1 MNYKSLFYFEVSKIL
16 IAILNIIFLVKQYP
30 KLSFIISILSIVSS
44 VAGAVVGG
52 VAVAVAG
59 AGAVAGGVAV
69 AVAVAGAVVGA
80 VAVAVAVAVVV
91 AGATVEEKEE
101 IKPKKIKRYFK
112 CKQEI
117 L

>member
-44 VAGAVVGG
+44 VAGGVV
-52 VAVAVAG
+52 
-59 AGAVAGGVAV
+59 V

-112 CKQEI
+112 CKQI
-117 L
+117 GRAPV

>member
-69 AVAVAGAVVGA
+69 AVAVA
-80 VAVAVAVAVVV
+80 VVV